1 MKRFATILLAFVLVS
16 ALFTPALAAEENT
29 QVIAVQETA
38 LENGITVVDEILE
51 SAQSRSTDK
60 SYTRKR
66 SFYDGDTLIAVIA
79 FDAVFRYDGSTVSV
93 VSKSVTQTDTYDSW
107 NYSQTSFTSSGG
119 TVTLSGKL
127 TKWLVFNNSFSMGMT
142 CDANGNISF
151 S

>member
-60 SYTRKR
+60 CYTRKKT
-66 SFYDGDTLIAVIA
+66 FYREDTLIAVIA

-93 VSKSVTQTDTYDSW
+93 VSKSVTQTDT
-107 NYSQTSFTSSGG
+107 
-119 TVTLSGKL
+119 
-127 TKWLVFNNSFSMGMT
+127 
-142 CDANGNISF
+142 
-151 S
+151 